1 MELFSQEY
9 FERVVRHT
17 VPPDAPE
24 TLIQKSAADMRNCV
38 DMGFKDGLA
47 GSPMRQHERDKHA
60 SRAQQRYAKSLYELY
75 RLGYKLGKVA
85 M

>member
-17 VPPDAPE
+17 VPSDAPE

-47 GSPMRQHERDKHA
+47 GSPMRQYPLPLPQ
-60 SRAQQRYAKSLYELY
+60 RARRQYRRLQRLP
-75 RLGYKLGKVA
+75 
-85 M
+85 

>member
-17 VPPDAPE
+17 VPSDAPE

-47 GSPMRQHERDKHA
+47 GSPMR
-60 SRAQQRYAKSLYELY
+60 
-75 RLGYKLGKVA
+75 
-85 M
+85 

>member
-9 FERVVRHT
+9 FERAVRHT
-17 VPPDAPE
+17 MPSDAPE
-24 TLIQKSAADMRNCV
+24 TLIQKTAADMRNCV

-47 GSPMRQHERDKHA
+47 GSPRDKHA
-60 SRAQQRYAKSLYELY
+60 SRERQRYAKSLYELY
-75 RLGYKLGKVA
+75 RLGYKLGKAA

>member
-17 VPPDAPE
+17 VPSDAPE

-47 GSPMRQHERDKHA
+47 GSPMRQQV
-60 SRAQQRYAKSLYELY
+60 QQRIFSG
-75 RLGYKLGKVA
+75 LGGRCDARIVSIN
-85 M
+85 

>member
-9 FERVVRHT
+9 FERAVRHT
-17 VPPDAPE
+17 VPSDAPE

-38 DMGFKDGLA
+38 DMGFKDALA

-75 RLGYKLGKVA
+75 RLGYKLGRAA

>member
-9 FERVVRHT
+9 FEHVVRRAM
-17 VPPDAPE
+17 PSDAPE

-60 SRAQQRYAKSLYELY
+60 SRAQQRYAKQLYELY
-75 RLGYKLGKVA
+75 KLGYKLGKA
-85 M
+85 AI